1 MRLATHLVLTSLTAV
16 EEAGLRP
23 RSRSGSFPVG
33 ALGAQTRPAAV
44 PGHTGGPWGPGR
56 GQRPSWN
63 LQGPP
68 GAWTRPAAILGLT
81 GAPRG
86 LDEASGLPGT
96 NRGPPGLGRGQRPSW
111 DLQGPPGA
119 WTRPAAFLGLS
130 GGPGAWTRP
139 ALSQDAQVP
148 GGLGRAPGRGR
159 AAPRKRG
166 LGEAVATSPGCPGRL
181 RCPEQG
187 LGSAPG
193 WVGRPPVGA
202 RAWCSRAQHC
212 TQGRACVQ
220 PLLTSSLVPGD
231 AGGGVPVSPSFCPGR
246 TSQKSSCECPRG
258 LAWLGRCPQDPQC
271 LDPPAACEST
281 GPFP

>member
-1 MRLATHLVLTSLTAV
+1 MAVAGVLRSSRGRGPLSALFSV
-16 EEAGLRP
+16 SPPPLHSEPSWRCFNLPFACQGDRP
-23 RSRSGSFPVG
+23 RSPGVAPGEERVDKSGRTPPALNAGLWLALWLGRLCG
-33 ALGAQTRPAAV
+33 A
-44 PGHTGGPWGPGR
+44 PGD
-56 GQRPSWN
+56 
-63 LQGPP
+63 QGPQP
-68 GAWTRPAAILGLT
+68 T
-81 GAPRG
+81 
-86 LDEASGLPGT
+86 
-96 NRGPPGLGRGQRPSW
+96 
-111 DLQGPPGA
+111 
-119 WTRPAAFLGLS
+119 
-130 GGPGAWTRP
+130 
-139 ALSQDAQVP
+139 
-148 GGLGRAPGRGR
+148 
-159 AAPRKRG
+159 PRKRG